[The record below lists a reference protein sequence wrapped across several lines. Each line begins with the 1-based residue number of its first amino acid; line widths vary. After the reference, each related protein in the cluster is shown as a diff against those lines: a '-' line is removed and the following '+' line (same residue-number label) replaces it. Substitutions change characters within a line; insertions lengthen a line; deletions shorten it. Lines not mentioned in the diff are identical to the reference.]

1 MALEKPSAEQSR
13 SPPWRSSFGAKAM
26 ECTRLSSFPHRV
38 RMRSNTASSCPGT
51 LTSSGAVM
59 VAPTSLASGST

>member
-1 MALEKPSAEQSR
+1 MS
-13 SPPWRSSFGAKAM
+13 
-26 ECTRLSSFPHRV
+26 
-38 RMRSNTASSCPGT
+38 SNTASSWPGT